1 MSMNVNINFGNQ
13 QPYAAGMGGPMGGGF
28 PGMGMGMM
36 GSNPMLQMM
45 QMLLQIMMSIMGGG
59 MGQMGGGFP
68 MPFGNPGFGQGGGM
82 PMGGMNMGGGSPM
95 GNFLG
100 GAPGYG
106 GGAPGYGGGMPGYG
120 GMPGVAPGGY
130 VPPSSQGGQRAVDV
144 ARQFL
149 GRRSRDI
156 RGQMPHFQAA
166 GGLTNNCADF
176 VSSALQSGGMIG
188 GHEVNCRRLEQRLMR
203 EGWRRIPANQA
214 GPGDVAFNQ
223 SRGHVV
229 LCQGNGMMIGSN
241 NVRPGLQYISEKRL
255 PQNWVIYRKG

>member
-1 MSMNVNINFGNQ
+1 
-13 QPYAAGMGGPMGGGF
+13 
-28 PGMGMGMM
+28 MM
-36 GSNPMLQMM
+36 QMM
-45 QMLLQIMMSIMGGG
+45 QMLLQMMMTIMGGQ
-59 MGQMGGGFP
+59 MGQMGAGQGYP
-68 MPFGNPGFGQGGGM
+68 MPFGNPGFGNGGGL
-82 PMGGMNMGGGSPM
+82 PGGCGCGSPM

-100 GAPGYG
+100 GGPSFGGNYG
-106 GGAPGYGGGMPGYG
+106 GNYGGSPVG
-120 GMPGVAPGGY
+120 GAGFNGF

-156 RGQMPHFQAA
+156 KGQMPHFQAA

-176 VSSALQSGGMIG
+176 VSSALRSAGMLG
-188 GHEVNCRRLEQRLMR
+188 GHEVNCRRMEQRLLR
-203 EGWRRIPANQA
+203 EGWRRIPASQA

-241 NVRPGLQYISEKRL
+241 NVRQGLQHITEKRL
-255 PQNWVIYRKG
+255 PQNWVVYRKG

>member
-1 MSMNVNINFGNQ
+1 MHGMNININFGNQ
-13 QPYAAGMGGPMGGGF
+13 HPQAGMCGGPMGGF
-28 PGMGMGMM
+28 PGNGMM
-36 GSNPMLQMM
+36 GSNPMMQMM
-45 QMLLQIMMSIMGGG
+45 QMLMQLMMSIVGG
-59 MGQMGGGFP
+59 GQMGGRGSHP

-82 PMGGMNMGGGSPM
+82 PGGCGCGGGSPM

-100 GAPGYG
+100 G
-106 GGAPGYGGGMPGYG
+106 GGAPGYGGGYG
-120 GMPGVAPGGY
+120 GGFGGAPGMGGVAPGGY

-156 RGQMPHFQAA
+156 KGEMPHFRAA

-176 VSSALQSGGMIG
+176 VSSALRGAGMLG
-188 GHEVNCRRLEQRLMR
+188 GHEVNCKRMEQRLLR
-203 EGWRRIPANQA
+203 EGWRRIPAQQA

-229 LCQGNGMMIGSN
+229 LCQGGGKMIGSN
-241 NVRPGLQYISEKRL
+241 NVRQGLQYISEKRL
-255 PQNWVIYRKG
+255 PQNWVVYRKG

>member
-1 MSMNVNINFGNQ
+1 MHGMNININFGNQ
-13 QPYAAGMGGPMGGGF
+13 HPNAGMLGGPMGGFAG
-28 PGMGMGMM
+28 GGMM

-45 QMLLQIMMSIMGGG
+45 QMLLQIMMSIVGG
-59 MGQMGGGFP
+59 GQMGHGGHP

-82 PMGGMNMGGGSPM
+82 PGGCGCGGGSPM

-106 GGAPGYGGGMPGYG
+106 GHSGYGGAPGMG
-120 GMPGVAPGGY
+120 GVAPGGF

-156 RGQMPHFQAA
+156 KGEMPHFRAA

-176 VSSALQSGGMIG
+176 VSSALRSAGMLG
-188 GHEVNCRRLEQRLMR
+188 GHEVNCKRMEQRLIR
-203 EGWRRIPANQA
+203 EGWRQIPAGQA

-229 LCQGNGMMIGSN
+229 LCQGGGKMIGSN
-241 NVRPGLQYISEKRL
+241 NVRQGLQYVTEKAL
-255 PQNWVIYRKG
+255 PQSWVVYRKG

>member
-1 MSMNVNINFGNQ
+1 MNLNINIGNQ
-13 QPYAAGMGGPMGGGF
+13 QPFAPGIGSPMGMPFGAMPMGGN
-28 PGMGMGMM
+28 PMM
-36 GSNPMLQMM
+36 QMIQMMLQMM
-45 QMLLQIMMSIMGGG
+45 MQLMGAQ
-59 MGQMGGGFP
+59 MGQMGPGQYP
-68 MPFGNPGFGQGGGM
+68 MPFGNPGFGNGGGM
-82 PMGGMNMGGGSPM
+82 PMGGCGCGGPM

-100 GAPGYG
+100 NGGIPNFGGVPNYG
-106 GGAPGYGGGMPGYG
+106 GNGNYGSAPMGGPSFNGF
-120 GMPGVAPGGY
+120 

-149 GRRSRDI
+149 GQRSYDI
-156 RGQMPHFQAA
+156 RGRMPHFQAA

-176 VSSALQSGGMIG
+176 VSSALRSGGMLG
-188 GHEVNCRRLEQRLMR
+188 GHEVNCRRLEQRLIR
-203 EGWRRIPANQA
+203 EGWRQIPANQA

-241 NVRPGLQYISEKRL
+241 NVRRGLQYVTEKRL